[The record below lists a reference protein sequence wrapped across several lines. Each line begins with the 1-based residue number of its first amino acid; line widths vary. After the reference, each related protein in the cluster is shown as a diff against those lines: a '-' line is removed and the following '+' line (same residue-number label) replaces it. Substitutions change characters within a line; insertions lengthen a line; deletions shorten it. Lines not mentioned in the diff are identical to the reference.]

1 MHPTILY
8 QEPAPPQNRRRQPP
22 ATAAAGKKR
31 KTRNPRRFHLTER
44 MLLILTLLHTAS
56 YARTDQIRRLFF
68 EKPESGKTG
77 PVKATEKCMRKLF
90 EQGFVRRIEQPVK
103 RGEGRK
109 PYIYALD
116 KQGAGVLA
124 AHLAIDADAIDWQPK
139 SHEEHWP
146 FMDHLLA
153 TLDVRIAVTRACERL
168 GASIVWWLDERELRS
183 TLTEAVPFTT
193 PDGKEHKA
201 RLIPDAAFLL
211 ERRDGKRILCM
222 AEVDMGNVTLAPS
235 FMERRGWL
243 RKVRVYTAFAGS
255 DLCRR
260 IFGDYAPTVLT
271 ITTSPLR
278 RKHLQE
284 VTHNAGGGDLFLFS
298 LLSDAADPDQVLTG
312 CIWYTT
318 PHVANTAAQSADDP
332 MALVLCSGV
341 VLRYDPTEGVGILR
355 AEETGAEVA
364 VRNAQL
370 RGVTT
375 LKSSDAVEFICR
387 KGASGLWADEVTVV
401 QTSKGR

>member
-1 MHPTILY
+1 
-8 QEPAPPQNRRRQPP
+8 
-22 ATAAAGKKR
+22 
-31 KTRNPRRFHLTER
+31 
-44 MLLILTLLHTAS
+44 MLSILTLLHTAS

-68 EKPESGKTG
+68 EKPGGGKTG
-77 PVKATEKCMRKLF
+77 PVKAAEKCMRKLY

-116 KQGAGVLA
+116 KKGAGVLA
-124 AHLAIDADAIDWQPK
+124 AHLAIDADAVDWKPK

-146 FMDHLLA
+146 FMAHLLA
-153 TLDVRIAVTRACERL
+153 TLDVRIALTRAGKRM

-183 TLTEAVPFTT
+183 TLTEAIPFTT

-211 ERRDGKRILCM
+211 EYQGKRMLLLV
-222 AEVDMGNVTLAPS
+222 EVDMGSVTLAPS

-243 RKVRVYTAFAGS
+243 RKVRVSSAFADS

-260 IFGDYAPTVLT
+260 VFGDYAPTVLT

-278 RKHLQE
+278 LKHLRE
-284 VTHNAGGGDLFLFS
+284 VTHNAGGGDLFLFTT
-298 LLSDAADPDQVLTG
+298 LAEAADQDQVLTG
-312 CIWYTT
+312 CIWHTAMQA
-318 PHVANTAAQSADDP
+318 ANTAVASADDP
-332 MALVLCSGV
+332 MALVLCRGS
-341 VLRYDPTEGVGILR
+341 VLRYDSTEGAGVLR
-355 AEETGAEVA
+355 GAETGAEVS

-375 LKSSDAVEFICR
+375 LKPGDAVEFICR
-387 KGASGLWADEVTVV
+387 KGATGLWADEVTVV
-401 QTSKGR
+401 QASKGR